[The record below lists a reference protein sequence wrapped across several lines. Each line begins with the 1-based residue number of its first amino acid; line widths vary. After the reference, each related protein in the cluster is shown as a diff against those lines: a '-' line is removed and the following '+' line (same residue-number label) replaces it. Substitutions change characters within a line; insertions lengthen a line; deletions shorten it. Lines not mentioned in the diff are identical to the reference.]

1 MTTGIILAVL
11 SIISCSAFLTK
22 RIHDPKISR
31 LLRLGHKIL
40 GLIIVLTA
48 IVHMFLV
55 WPLLQQRPLLMFVLG
70 AVMTGCAILLMVSY
84 LLRKRLKRRWIV
96 IHRSLALIMLLCMVA
111 HAVTGFYS
119 LAEYKRK
126 IAGISIGEIDAVSV
140 ADGIY
145 TGVYD
150 VQYIYAKV
158 EVTVKNHEI
167 TNIRIMEHRNERG
180 KRAEQ
185 IVNAVREEQSV
196 KVDAI
201 SGATNSSRVILKA
214 IENALEKN
222 KFMHCYYCFN

>member
-11 SIISCSAFLTK
+11 SIISCSAFLIK
-22 RIHDPKISR
+22 RIHDPKINR
-31 LLRLGHKIL
+31 LLRTAHKIL
-40 GLIIVLTA
+40 GVIIVLTA
-48 IVHMFLV
+48 VVHMFLV
-55 WPLLQQRPLLMFVLG
+55 WPLLQQRPVLMFVLG
-70 AVMTGCAILLMVSY
+70 AVMTGCAILLMLSY
-84 LLRKRLKRRWIV
+84 LLRKRLKRSWII
-96 IHRSLALIMLLCMVA
+96 IHRSLALIMLLCMIA

-126 IAGISIGEIDAVSV
+126 IAAISISEIDAGSA

-167 TNIRIMEHRNERG
+167 TDIRILEHRNERG
-180 KRAEQ
+180 KSAEQ
-185 IVNAVREEQSV
+185 IINTVRDEQSV

-201 SGATNSSRVILKA
+201 SGATNSSSVILKA
-214 IENALEKN
+214 IENALEN
-222 KFMHCYYCFN
+222 